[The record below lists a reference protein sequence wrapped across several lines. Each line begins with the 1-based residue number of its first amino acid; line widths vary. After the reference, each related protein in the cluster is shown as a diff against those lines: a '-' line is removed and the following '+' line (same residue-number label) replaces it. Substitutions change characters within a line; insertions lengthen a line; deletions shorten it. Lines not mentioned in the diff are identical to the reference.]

1 MVQYSSIR
9 YWKNSKRKV
18 RTIDGLLRL
27 RKALYTEVTRKRDQ
41 GSILLA
47 SWNLRD
53 FDSNKLGSGPRL
65 EESYLYMA
73 EIISAFDLIALQ
85 EVNRDLTPL
94 KNLMRILG
102 RKDWDYIVTDT
113 TEGTSGNQERM
124 AYVYNTKK
132 VSFAHMA
139 GEVVLPGKD
148 TRQFARTPFLASFQ
162 AGWFKFNLCTVHM
175 YFGSGSAGIKRR
187 TKEIDDL
194 AKFVTKR
201 QEREGGEDYILLGD
215 FNIKSLD
222 HDTMKALLKYD
233 FTMHEDIMDIGTTL
247 KGENPYDQIAMKIK
261 NGMFELGDAGMFNFE
276 DYVFRNKDHKD
287 FYNTLDMVE
296 PEDGL
301 ITESKEQKYIDG
313 LKKTRRAALVRG
325 MQTIAKREKGRDLT
339 KAEKDEIKTAQIDEA
354 LYWNEQKTKDA
365 IEKYYKTVWRS
376 FQLSD
381 HKPIW
386 VELKVDFTNDYLDS
400 LRPEK
405 EPLADFA

>member
-9 YWKNSKRKV
+9 HWENSKRKV

-27 RKALYTEVTRKRDQ
+27 RKALFTQIKRKRNQ

-73 EIISAFDLIALQ
+73 EIISAFDLVALQ

-94 KNLMRILG
+94 RHLIKILG

-113 TEGTSGNQERM
+113 TEGMSGNQERM

-132 VSFAHMA
+132 ISFGHMA
-139 GEVVLPGKD
+139 GQVVLPGKD

-175 YFGSGSAGIKRR
+175 YFGKGSKGLRRR

-194 AKFVTKR
+194 AKFVSDR
-201 QEREGGEDYILLGD
+201 QKKELGEDYILLGD
-215 FNIKSLD
+215 FNIKSAG
-222 HDTMKALLKYD
+222 HETMKALLKHG
-233 FTMHEDIMDIGTTL
+233 FTMHENIMNIGTTL

-261 NGMFELGDAGMFNFE
+261 NRMFELGDAGIFNFE
-276 DYVFRNKDHKD
+276 DYVFRNEDHQQ
-287 FYNTLDMVE
+287 YYLSLIHISE
-296 PEDGL
+296 P
-301 ITESKEQKYIDG
+301 
-313 LKKTRRAALVRG
+313 TRP
-325 MQTIAKREKGRDLT
+325 
-339 KAEKDEIKTAQIDEA
+339 
-354 LYWNEQKTKDA
+354 Y
-365 IEKYYKTVWRS
+365 
-376 FQLSD
+376 
-381 HKPIW
+381 
-386 VELKVDFTNDYLDS
+386 
-400 LRPEK
+400 
-405 EPLADFA
+405 